1 MISIFLIG
9 ILFLLIDI
17 ISKQLILYF
26 MVENQTIQI
35 IPHFFSLT
43 YVKNTGVAFSML
55 EGNIL
60 FILLMSVIVVGVLVY
75 FAKSKENGRLE
86 KICYSM
92 IFGGALGN
100 FLDRILY
107 GYVIDFFDF
116 TLFGYEM
123 AIFNVADIFI
133 VLGVFLLLFM
143 EFWKGRDKRCM

>member
-35 IPHFFSLT
+35 IPHLFSLT

-60 FILLMSVIVVGVLVY
+60 FILLMSMIVVGVLVY
-75 FAKSKENGRLE
+75 FAKNRGSSQLENL
-86 KICYSM
+86 CYSM
-92 IFGGALGN
+92 ILGGALGN
-100 FLDRILY
+100 FLDRIFY

-116 TLFGYEM
+116 SLFGFKM
-123 AIFNVADIFI
+123 AIFNVADVLI
-133 VLGVFLLLFM
+133 VCGVFLLIVL
-143 EFWKGRDKRCM
+143 ELLKERKKL

>member
-17 ISKQLILYF
+17 ISKQLVLYF

-75 FAKSKENGRLE
+75 FAKSKGKGRLE

-92 IFGGALGN
+92 ILGGALGN
-100 FLDRILY
+100 FLDRIFY

-116 TLFGYEM
+116 SLFGFKM
-123 AIFNVADIFI
+123 AIFNVADILI
-133 VLGVFLLLFM
+133 VCGVFLLIVLELLKENKM
-143 EFWKGRDKRCM
+143 L

>member
-17 ISKQLILYF
+17 ISKQLVLYF

-60 FILLMSVIVVGVLVY
+60 FILLMSMIVVGVLVY
-75 FAKSKENGRLE
+75 FAKSKGNGRLE

-92 IFGGALGN
+92 ILGGALGN
-100 FLDRILY
+100 FLDRIFY

-116 TLFGYEM
+116 TLFGFKM
-123 AIFNVADIFI
+123 AIFNVADILI
-133 VLGVFLLLFM
+133 VCGVFLLIVL
-143 EFWKGRDKRCM
+143 ELLKERKKL

>member
-60 FILLMSVIVVGVLVY
+60 FILLMSMIVVGVLVY
-75 FAKSKENGRLE
+75 FAKSKGNGRLE

-92 IFGGALGN
+92 ILGGALGN
-100 FLDRILY
+100 FLDRIFY

-116 TLFGYEM
+116 TLFGFKM
-123 AIFNVADIFI
+123 AIFNVADVLI
-133 VLGVFLLLFM
+133 VCGVFLLIVL
-143 EFWKGRDKRCM
+143 ELLKERKKL

>member
-17 ISKQLILYF
+17 ISKQLVLYF

-75 FAKSKENGRLE
+75 FAKSKRNGRLE

-92 IFGGALGN
+92 ILGGALGN
-100 FLDRILY
+100 FLDRI
-107 GYVIDFFDF
+107 F
-116 TLFGYEM
+116 M
-123 AIFNVADIFI
+123 A
-133 VLGVFLLLFM
+133 M
-143 EFWKGRDKRCM
+143 

>member
-1 MISIFLIG
+1 MVSIFLIG

-43 YVKNTGVAFSML
+43 YAKNTGVAFSML

-75 FAKSKENGRLE
+75 FAKSKGNRRLE

-92 IFGGALGN
+92 ILGGALGN
-100 FLDRILY
+100 FLDRIFY

-116 TLFGYEM
+116 TLFGFKM
-123 AIFNVADIFI
+123 AIFNVADVEIVCGAFLLI
-133 VLGVFLLLFM
+133 VLEILKERKML
-143 EFWKGRDKRCM
+143 

>member
-1 MISIFLIG
+1 MVSIFLIG

-43 YVKNTGVAFSML
+43 YAKNTGVAFSML

-75 FAKSKENGRLE
+75 FAKSKGNRRLE

-92 IFGGALGN
+92 ILGGALGN
-100 FLDRILY
+100 FLDRIFY

-116 TLFGYEM
+116 TLFGFKM
-123 AIFNVADIFI
+123 AIFNVADVEI
-133 VLGVFLLLFM
+133 VCGVFLLIVLEILKERKM
-143 EFWKGRDKRCM
+143 L

>member
-17 ISKQLILYF
+17 ISKQLVLYF

-75 FAKSKENGRLE
+75 FAKSKGNGRLE

-92 IFGGALGN
+92 ILGGALGN
-100 FLDRILY
+100 FLDRIFY
-107 GYVIDFFDF
+107 GYVIDFLDF
-116 TLFGYEM
+116 TLFDFKM
-123 AIFNVADIFI
+123 AIFNVADVLI
-133 VLGVFLLLFM
+133 VCGVFLLIVLEILKERKM
-143 EFWKGRDKRCM
+143 L

>member
-17 ISKQLILYF
+17 ISKQLVLYF

-60 FILLMSVIVVGVLVY
+60 FILLMSVIVVGVLFY
-75 FAKSKENGRLE
+75 FAKSKGNGRLE

-92 IFGGALGN
+92 ILGGALGN
-100 FLDRILY
+100 FLDRIFY

-116 TLFGYEM
+116 TLFGFKM
-123 AIFNVADIFI
+123 AIFNVADVEI
-133 VLGVFLLLFM
+133 VCGVFLLIVLEILKERKM
-143 EFWKGRDKRCM
+143 L

>member
-17 ISKQLILYF
+17 ISKQLVLYF

-75 FAKSKENGRLE
+75 FAKSKGNGRLE

-92 IFGGALGN
+92 ILGGALGN
-100 FLDRILY
+100 FLDRIFY
-107 GYVIDFFDF
+107 GYVIDFLDF
-116 TLFGYEM
+116 TLFGFKM
-123 AIFNVADIFI
+123 AIFNVADVLI
-133 VLGVFLLLFM
+133 VCGVFLLIVLELLKERKM
-143 EFWKGRDKRCM
+143 L

>member
-17 ISKQLILYF
+17 ISKQLVLYF

-75 FAKSKENGRLE
+75 FAKSKGNGRLE

-92 IFGGALGN
+92 ILGGALGN
-100 FLDRILY
+100 FLDRIFY

-116 TLFGYEM
+116 TLFGFKM
-123 AIFNVADIFI
+123 AIFNVADVEI
-133 VLGVFLLLFM
+133 VCGVFLLIVLEILKERKM
-143 EFWKGRDKRCM
+143 L

>member
-9 ILFLLIDI
+9 ILFFLIDI
-17 ISKQLILYF
+17 ISKQLVLYF

-75 FAKSKENGRLE
+75 FAKSKGNGRLE

-92 IFGGALGN
+92 ILGGALGN
-100 FLDRILY
+100 FLDRIFY

-116 TLFGYEM
+116 TLFGFKM
-123 AIFNVADIFI
+123 AIFNVADVEI
-133 VLGVFLLLFM
+133 VCGVFLLIVLEILKERKM
-143 EFWKGRDKRCM
+143 L

>member
-17 ISKQLILYF
+17 ISKQLVLYF

-35 IPHFFSLT
+35 IPYFFSLT

-75 FAKSKENGRLE
+75 FAKSKRNGRLE

-92 IFGGALGN
+92 ILGGALGN
-100 FLDRILY
+100 FLDRIFY

-116 TLFGYEM
+116 TLFGFKM
-123 AIFNVADIFI
+123 AIFNVADVLI
-133 VLGVFLLLFM
+133 VCGVFLLIVLEILKERKM
-143 EFWKGRDKRCM
+143 L

>member
-17 ISKQLILYF
+17 ISKQLVLYF

-35 IPHFFSLT
+35 ISHFFSLT

-75 FAKSKENGRLE
+75 FAKSKGNGRLE

-92 IFGGALGN
+92 ILGGALGN
-100 FLDRILY
+100 FLDRIFY

-116 TLFGYEM
+116 TLFGFKM
-123 AIFNVADIFI
+123 AIFNVADVEI
-133 VLGVFLLLFM
+133 VCGVFLLIVLEILKERKM
-143 EFWKGRDKRCM
+143 L

>member
-9 ILFLLIDI
+9 ILFLLVDI
-17 ISKQLILYF
+17 ISKQLVLYF

-75 FAKSKENGRLE
+75 FAKSKGNGRLE

-92 IFGGALGN
+92 ILGGALGN
-100 FLDRILY
+100 FLDRIFY
-107 GYVIDFFDF
+107 GYVIDFLDF
-116 TLFGYEM
+116 TLFGFKM
-123 AIFNVADIFI
+123 AIFNVADVLI
-133 VLGVFLLLFM
+133 VCGVFLLIVLELLKERKM
-143 EFWKGRDKRCM
+143 L

>member
-60 FILLMSVIVVGVLVY
+60 FILLMSMIVVGVLVY
-75 FAKSKENGRLE
+75 FAKSKGNGRLE

-92 IFGGALGN
+92 ILGGALGN
-100 FLDRILY
+100 FLDRIFY

-116 TLFGYEM
+116 SLFGFKM
-123 AIFNVADIFI
+123 AIFNVADVLI
-133 VLGVFLLLFM
+133 VCGVFLLIVL
-143 EFWKGRDKRCM
+143 ELLKERKKL

>member
-17 ISKQLILYF
+17 ISKQLVLYF

-75 FAKSKENGRLE
+75 FAKSKGNGRLE

-92 IFGGALGN
+92 ILGGALGN
-100 FLDRILY
+100 FLDRIFY

-116 TLFGYEM
+116 TLFGFKM
-123 AIFNVADIFI
+123 AIFNVADVLI
-133 VLGVFLLLFM
+133 VCGVFLLIVLEILKERKM
-143 EFWKGRDKRCM
+143 L

>member
-17 ISKQLILYF
+17 ISKQLVLYF

-55 EGNIL
+55 EVNIL
-60 FILLMSVIVVGVLVY
+60 FILLMSVIVVGVLFY
-75 FAKSKENGRLE
+75 FAKSKGNGRLE

-92 IFGGALGN
+92 ILGGALGN
-100 FLDRILY
+100 FLDRIFY

-116 TLFGYEM
+116 TLFGFKM
-123 AIFNVADIFI
+123 AIFNVADVEI
-133 VLGVFLLLFM
+133 VCGVFLLIVLELLKERKM
-143 EFWKGRDKRCM
+143 L

>member
-17 ISKQLILYF
+17 ISKQLVLYF

-75 FAKSKENGRLE
+75 FAKSKGNGRLE

-92 IFGGALGN
+92 ILGGALGN
-100 FLDRILY
+100 FLDRIFY
-107 GYVIDFFDF
+107 GYVIDFLDF
-116 TLFGYEM
+116 TLFGFTM
-123 AIFNVADIFI
+123 AIFNVADVLI
-133 VLGVFLLLFM
+133 VCGVFLLIVLELLKERKM
-143 EFWKGRDKRCM
+143 L

>member
-9 ILFLLIDI
+9 ILFLLFDI
-17 ISKQLILYF
+17 ISKQLVLYF

-75 FAKSKENGRLE
+75 FAKSKGNGRLE

-92 IFGGALGN
+92 ILGGALGN
-100 FLDRILY
+100 FFDRISY

-116 TLFGYEM
+116 ALFGFKM
-123 AIFNVADIFI
+123 AIFNVADVEI
-133 VLGVFLLLFM
+133 VCGVFLLIVLEILKERKM
-143 EFWKGRDKRCM
+143 L

>member
-17 ISKQLILYF
+17 ISKQLVLYF

-75 FAKSKENGRLE
+75 FAKSKGNGRLE

-92 IFGGALGN
+92 MLGGALGN
-100 FLDRILY
+100 FLDRIFY

-116 TLFGYEM
+116 TLFGFKM
-123 AIFNVADIFI
+123 AIFNVADVLI
-133 VLGVFLLLFM
+133 VCGVFLLIVLEILKERKM
-143 EFWKGRDKRCM
+143 L

>member
-17 ISKQLILYF
+17 ISKQLVLYF

-75 FAKSKENGRLE
+75 FAKSKGNGRLE

-92 IFGGALGN
+92 ILGGALGN
-100 FLDRILY
+100 FLDRIFY

-116 TLFGYEM
+116 TLFGFKM
-123 AIFNVADIFI
+123 AIFNVADVEI
-133 VLGVFLLLFM
+133 VCGVFLLIVLELLKERKM
-143 EFWKGRDKRCM
+143 L

>member
-1 MISIFLIG
+1 
-9 ILFLLIDI
+9 
-17 ISKQLILYF
+17 

-75 FAKSKENGRLE
+75 FAKSKGNGRLE

-92 IFGGALGN
+92 ILGGALGN
-100 FLDRILY
+100 FLDRIFY

-116 TLFGYEM
+116 TLFGFKM
-123 AIFNVADIFI
+123 AIFNVADVEI
-133 VLGVFLLLFM
+133 VCGVFLLIVLEILKERKM
-143 EFWKGRDKRCM
+143 L

>member
-1 MISIFLIG
+1 MRMISIFLIG

-17 ISKQLILYF
+17 ISKQLVLYF

-75 FAKSKENGRLE
+75 FAKSKGNGRLE

-92 IFGGALGN
+92 ILGGALGN
-100 FLDRILY
+100 FLDRIFY

-116 TLFGYEM
+116 TLFGFKM
-123 AIFNVADIFI
+123 AIFNVADVLI
-133 VLGVFLLLFM
+133 VCGVFLLIVLEILKERKM
-143 EFWKGRDKRCM
+143 L

>member
-17 ISKQLILYF
+17 ISKQLVLYF

-75 FAKSKENGRLE
+75 FAKNRESGQLENL
-86 KICYSM
+86 CYSM
-92 IFGGALGN
+92 ILGGALGN
-100 FLDRILY
+100 FLDRIFY

-116 TLFGYEM
+116 TLFGFKM
-123 AIFNVADIFI
+123 AIFNVADILI
-133 VLGVFLLLFM
+133 VCGVFLLIVL
-143 EFWKGRDKRCM
+143 ELLKERKKL

>member
-75 FAKSKENGRLE
+75 FAKSKGNGRLE

-92 IFGGALGN
+92 ILGGALGN
-100 FLDRILY
+100 FLDRIFY

-116 TLFGYEM
+116 TLFGFKM
-123 AIFNVADIFI
+123 AIFNVADVEI
-133 VLGVFLLLFM
+133 VCGVFLLIVLEILKERKM
-143 EFWKGRDKRCM
+143 L

>member
-60 FILLMSVIVVGVLVY
+60 FILLMSMIVVGVLVY
-75 FAKSKENGRLE
+75 FAKSKGNGRLE

-92 IFGGALGN
+92 ILGGALGN
-100 FLDRILY
+100 FLDRIFY

-116 TLFGYEM
+116 TLFGFKM
-123 AIFNVADIFI
+123 AIFNVADVLI
-133 VLGVFLLLFM
+133 VCGVFLLIVLELLKERKM
-143 EFWKGRDKRCM
+143 L

>member
-17 ISKQLILYF
+17 ISKQLVLYF

-60 FILLMSVIVVGVLVY
+60 FILLMSVIVVGVLIY
-75 FAKSKENGRLE
+75 FAKSKGNGRLE

-92 IFGGALGN
+92 ILGGALGN
-100 FLDRILY
+100 FLDRIFY

-116 TLFGYEM
+116 TLFGFKM
-123 AIFNVADIFI
+123 AIFNVADVLI
-133 VLGVFLLLFM
+133 VCGVFLLIVLEILKERKM
-143 EFWKGRDKRCM
+143 L